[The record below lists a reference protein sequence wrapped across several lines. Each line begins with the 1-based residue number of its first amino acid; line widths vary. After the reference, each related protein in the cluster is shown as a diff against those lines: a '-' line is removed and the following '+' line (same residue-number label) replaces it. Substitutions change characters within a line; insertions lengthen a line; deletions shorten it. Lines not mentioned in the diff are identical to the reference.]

1 MELTDAGNYKP
12 PSASSLADLIE
23 QLHRVFESDHINVEY
38 VHDLML
44 SYKSNPKEWQK
55 CAKFDRH
62 RYNYSSANQF
72 INFSS
77 NSSTEATSE
86 KTLGGTQEIWW
97 MKATGSSI

>member
-55 CAKFDRH
+55 YAKFDRH
-62 RYNYSSANQF
+62 SLGPDACRRYELEGQSRRRQKGAVMMFVMFLYLSSLNQ
-72 INFSS
+72 S
-77 NSSTEATSE
+77 
-86 KTLGGTQEIWW
+86 
-97 MKATGSSI
+97 

>member
-55 CAKFDRH
+55 YAKFDRH
-62 RYNYSSANQF
+62 R
-72 INFSS
+72 
-77 NSSTEATSE
+77 
-86 KTLGGTQEIWW
+86 
-97 MKATGSSI
+97 